1 MASKRDDFL
10 DAVGYLLATPG
21 SRSSDP
27 IFQARPA
34 KGAGPGGV
42 WDGVY
47 GALALDREA
56 RQTMT
61 PEEFNRLYNV
71 EFNMSKEA
79 QSGVSQA
86 LDALATRMTDYFAEQ
101 SESDVSTTLLS
112 PGQLTVEVP
121 GKGYRK
127 QNHIG
132 GEEFVASTVRQ
143 GAGGKLIFV
152 FKPTA
157 ASQYTKMEMNE
168 IDAAAN
174 MDGFRATMN
183 LAAGGD
189 FFAEIRSIR
198 SLATKEKE
206 AKEVVEKAAVYADF
220 GSW

>member
-10 DAVGYLLATPG
+10 DAVGYLMATPG
-21 SRSSDP
+21 ARSDDP
-27 IFQARPA
+27 IFTTPAEKVSGREVDWAILDEPYMRDLKKMRPE
-34 KGAGPGGV
+34 
-42 WDGVY
+42 D
-47 GALALDREA
+47 
-56 RQTMT
+56 
-61 PEEFNRLYNV
+61 FNRLYNV
-71 EFNMSKEA
+71 EFTMNKEA
-79 QSGVSQA
+79 HSEVSQA
-86 LDALATRMTDYFAEQ
+86 LDALAARMSDYFAERTE
-101 SESDVSTTLLS
+101 SEVSTTLLS

-121 GKGYRK
+121 GKGYRR

-132 GEEFVASTVRQ
+132 GEEFVATSVRQ
-143 GAGGKLIFV
+143 GAAGKLIFV

-168 IDAAAN
+168 VDAAAN
-174 MDGFRATMN
+174 LDGFRATMN

-198 SLATKEKE
+198 ALATKEKE